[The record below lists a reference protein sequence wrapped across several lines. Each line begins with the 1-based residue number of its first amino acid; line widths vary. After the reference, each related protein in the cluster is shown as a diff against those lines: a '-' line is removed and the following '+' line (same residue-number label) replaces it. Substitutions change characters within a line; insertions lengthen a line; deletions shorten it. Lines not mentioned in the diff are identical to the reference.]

1 LAAAVVG
8 LAIPTVLVAP
18 VVVVVYRLT
27 VTPPSIELFWLVLFL
42 LAAVGVGSLFAYWA
56 LSALFLTY
64 ELNDRALVIR
74 WGLAHQVIP
83 LDRVTGVVLGDE
95 RPAPTR
101 FSGVRWP
108 GNAAGRAFVEGI
120 GQVLIYA
127 TYRTPSQLLYVQTPG
142 TSYGIAPTDLRAFH
156 DALVSRLPPR
166 AQGEASGPLTIRS
179 LTLQLQTIQ
188 YVGPLRLG
196 ILHDAIAVGITALAL
211 VVNAALFGYVL
222 YYFPTLPDLL
232 PLHFNLL
239 GEVDFIGPRS
249 DVFRLPAIALGL
261 FVLNFAAA
269 TVLYARER
277 VAAYVVLA
285 TGLLVQAMFWVATT
299 RIVY

>member
-1 LAAAVVG
+1 M
-8 LAIPTVLVAP
+8 AP
-18 VVVVVYRLT
+18 VAIVVYRLT
-27 VTPPSIELFWLVLFL
+27 VTPPSIELFWLVVFL

-56 LSALFLTY
+56 LSALLLTY

-83 LDRVTGVVLGDE
+83 LERMTGVVFGDE

-142 TSYGIAPTDLRAFH
+142 ASYGIAPSDLRAFH
-156 DALVSRLPPR
+156 DALISRLQPR
-166 AQGEASGPLTIRS
+166 AQGENSGPLTIRS